1 MMTPKPRRVK
11 LPRRVPR
18 PIVVSSFS
26 GYDAERRRA
35 LTIRSKTHNQTDNKP
50 MSKFVTF
57 VYDRSVL
64 KFPRLTVLVL
74 AAILAFF
81 AMSIPDFKL
90 DASSDSL
97 LLENDVDLRRYRE
110 VGERYGV
117 REFLFVTV
125 KPYGDLF
132 DRATID
138 LVGEIRDEFD
148 NLDAVH
154 SVVSMLDVP
163 LVKNVDGVTL
173 GTIATKFRLLEYDD
187 VDLERAREELTTSP
201 IYRDLVVNSAG
212 TLTAI
217 QIFLNHDE
225 NFLNAQRRR
234 DELIIKRDSEGL
246 TTFEQDELQRI
257 LDGYAVMKNA
267 SDAANHQA
275 LIDIRKV
282 MANYGDRATLYV
294 GGVEMIFDDMI
305 TFIGKDLIVFGAG
318 VAIFLVVMLS
328 VIFGEVRWVA
338 LPLASCVYAGTLMVG
353 FLGLVGWNVT
363 IISSNFISMMLIITM
378 SMNIHL
384 IVRYREFFRD
394 LPADTSQFELVRE
407 TTRHM
412 VRPCL
417 YTAMTTVIAFTSL
430 VISGIKPVIDFGWM
444 MTIGLAVVFI
454 TSFTLFPALLLLLK
468 KRPLRRPEGEH
479 YVFTEV
485 LGRFTENHGTLVLSA
500 SILAAVLGV
509 AGIQRLEVEN
519 SFINY
524 FHEDTEIYQGLKQI
538 DESLGGTTPLD
549 IILKFSPN
557 DPENVGGKDP
567 VFGDLDELFGE
578 IESDDADV
586 WFTPTKIDKIKAV
599 HDYLDGLDA
608 IGKVLSLATIV
619 RVAEDLNNGREFDAF
634 QLNII
639 YKRMPPPLRG
649 AMIDPYISIPDDEA
663 RISTRIYD
671 SRPDLRRNALL
682 EQIDRDLQD
691 KLGFAPEEFQITGLL
706 VLYNNYLQSL
716 FKSQIQ
722 TLGVVMLGILVM
734 LWILFGSLKVAL
746 IGIIP
751 NLLAASSILGLMGW
765 LNIPLDMMTITIAAI
780 TIGIAIDDCI
790 HYLYRF
796 REEYPATKDY
806 IATMHYCHAN
816 IAKAAFYTT
825 ITITVGFSILMAS
838 NFIPTVLFGMLTALA
853 MIIALLAALTLMAKL
868 IVMWKPF

>member
-1 MMTPKPRRVK
+1 
-11 LPRRVPR
+11 
-18 PIVVSSFS
+18 
-26 GYDAERRRA
+26 
-35 LTIRSKTHNQTDNKP
+35 

-64 KFPRLTVLVL
+64 KFPRVTVLVL

-148 NLDAVH
+148 NLDAVQ

-163 LVKNVDGVTL
+163 LVKNVEGVTL

-444 MTIGLAVVFI
+444 MTIGLAVVFV

-479 YVFTEV
+479 YVFTEA
-485 LGRFTENHGTLVLSA
+485 LGKFTENHGTLVLSA

-557 DPENVGGKDP
+557 DPANVGGKDP